1 MSLQVDIKKKLKG
14 FTLDVTF
21 EADGDC
27 MGILGASG
35 CGKSMTLK
43 CIAGIEKPD
52 SGRIV
57 LNGKILFDSEKH
69 INLSTQKRKVGYLFQ
84 NYALFPNM
92 TVRENISVG
101 LAASK
106 ENSNSRLE
114 ELAALFQLEGL
125 ENRYPWQLSRGLG
138 DVYKRQAESCAGE
151 KPGL

>member
-1 MSLQVDIKKKLKG
+1 
-14 FTLDVTF
+14 
-21 EADGDC
+21 
-27 MGILGASG
+27 
-35 CGKSMTLK
+35 MTLK

-114 ELAALFQLEGL
+114 ELAALISAGRSGEPISLAAF
-125 ENRYPWQLSRGLG
+125 RWPA
-138 DVYKRQAESCAGE
+138 AESCAGE